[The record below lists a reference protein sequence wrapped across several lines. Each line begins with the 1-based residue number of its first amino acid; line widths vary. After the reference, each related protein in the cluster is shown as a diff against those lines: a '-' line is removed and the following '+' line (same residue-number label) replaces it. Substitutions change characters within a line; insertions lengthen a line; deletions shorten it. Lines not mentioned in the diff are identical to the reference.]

1 MTAGV
6 APTATALE
14 ERGAAASRDRARP
27 CRYQDLARFK
37 VAPGFRGRSG
47 LVVLLWQTIQATV
60 FAWSPQPAY
69 AWRRWLLKLFGAQV
83 GAGVIIRQTARVT
96 YPWKVVFGDHCW
108 IGDHAEI
115 YSLAPITIGNNAV
128 VSQRSY
134 ICAGTHDHHDITFPL
149 VGRPVVIGDEAWIA
163 TDCFVAPGVRIG
175 AGSIVAARSTVI
187 ADVPDGVIVAGGPA
201 VVKGQR
207 PLPTKGL

>member
-1 MTAGV
+1 MTAGL

-14 ERGAAASRDRARP
+14 ERGAAVLREQDRP
-27 CRYQDLARFK
+27 CRYQDLARFQ

-47 LVVLLWQTIQATV
+47 PVVLLWQTIQATL

-69 AWRRWLLKLFGAQV
+69 AWRRWLLKLFGARV
-83 GAGVIIRQTARVT
+83 GAGVIVRQTARVT

-115 YSLAPITIGNNAV
+115 YSLAPITIGNHAV

-134 ICAGTHDHHDITFPL
+134 ICAGTHDHHDLTFPL

-175 AGSIVAARSTVI
+175 TGSVVAARSTVLS
-187 ADVPDGVIVAGGPA
+187 DVPDGVIVAGSPA
-201 VVKGQR
+201 TVKGPR